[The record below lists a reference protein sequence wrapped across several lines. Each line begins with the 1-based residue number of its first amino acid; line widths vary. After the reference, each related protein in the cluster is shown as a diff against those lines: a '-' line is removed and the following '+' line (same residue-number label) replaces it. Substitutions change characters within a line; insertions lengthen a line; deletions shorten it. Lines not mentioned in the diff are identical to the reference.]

1 MVNEQTELDTI
12 AYDLFNCLKQVLESW
27 ELGLKPEED
36 WSTYKEAI
44 NALGKFT
51 TFTDNA

>member
-12 AYDLFNCLKQVLESW
+12 TYELFNCLEQVLESW
-27 ELGLKPEED
+27 ELGLKPEEE
-36 WSTYKEAI
+36 WRTYREAI

-51 TFTDNA
+51 TFTNDA